1 MSNIIHLPISDT
13 DDDETFPV
21 NIESAA
27 RQHPKLNAN
36 FARNNVDDTNED
48 IMLEDHNSSIRSTR
62 GIADD
67 DVSKSRE
74 EYVASPARRAKAA
87 AIWRTD
93 LKDSDEDDDVYN
105 DYDDYDDAIDYDGTP
120 KIPRDSDIAR
130 RLWSV

>member
-27 RQHPKLNAN
+27 RQHPTLNAN

-93 LKDSDEDDDVYN
+93 LKTLMKMTMYTT
-105 DYDDYDDAIDYDGTP
+105 ITT
-120 KIPRDSDIAR
+120 IMTMR
-130 RLWSV
+130 

>member
-1 MSNIIHLPISDT
+1 MSNITHLPISDT

-93 LKDSDEDDDVYN
+93 LKDSSEDDDLYN
-105 DYDDYDDAIDYDGTP
+105 DYDDYT
-120 KIPRDSDIAR
+120 KIAR
-130 RLWSV
+130 LLNDGNNLIQYDYALII